1 MPVRRTRRV
10 VAAAVSAGLIGL
22 AAVGCSQEGAPAAA
36 AVTAGAAERADALS
50 GLPAAVDGTKIV
62 VGEAKASHTVT
73 VYVDPRCGHCAKFE
87 ASAGTVLAE
96 EAAAGTVKVEYVVA
110 SFLDARTG
118 GTASARAAN
127 ALRASVDAGP
137 GRFAAFQAALFAAQ
151 PGEGAGVGVGEGA
164 GASGGAGGSG
174 AAGDFGAAGDSG
186 SPGGFSAEHLLR
198 IADRV
203 EGLRS
208 AAFDRAVRENSHR
221 EWVADAEKAFEASGV
236 GGTPTVLV
244 DGTALPGGDAL
255 YDAAEFSKVLR
266 DAGL

>member
-1 MPVRRTRRV
+1 M

-22 AAVGCSQEGAPAAA
+22 AAVGCSQEGAPAAGA
-36 AVTAGAAERADALS
+36 ATAGSAERPDALA

-62 VGEAKASHTVT
+62 VGEAKAPHAVT
-73 VYVDPRCGHCAKFE
+73 VYVDPRCGYCAKFE
-87 ASAGTVLAE
+87 ASAGTVLAG

-137 GRFAAFQAALFAAQ
+137 GRLSAFQAALFAAQ
-151 PGEGAGVGVGEGA
+151 PGEGSGVGEGA

-174 AAGDFGAAGDSG
+174 AAGDSGAAGGSG
-186 SPGGFSAEHLLR
+186 GPDGFSAEHLLR

-208 AAFDRAVRENSHR
+208 AAFDRAVRENTHR

-244 DGTALPGGDAL
+244 DGAALPGGDAL
-255 YDAAEFSKVLR
+255 YDAAEFSKALR
-266 DAGL
+266 DAGV